1 MPHTCQSRA
10 LGKASV
16 SATGTIPVTWAQMN
30 RLDAASVA
38 RLHSR
43 TISSWPSFHKVLA
56 IVIASVG
63 VPSLTVAAAY
73 TWSANLCGIQDRL
86 SSMCVVPP

>member
-1 MPHTCQSRA
+1 MPP
-10 LGKASV
+10 KAEPV
-16 SATGTIPVTWAQMN
+16 ATPVLPAPGTIPETWAQINM
-30 RLDAASVA
+30 LDAASVT
-38 RLHSR
+38 RLHSN

-63 VPSLTVAAAY
+63 VPSLTAAMAY
-73 TWSANLCGIQDRL
+73 TWSANLCGVQDRI